1 MITLKTILKNYYQL
15 INEDELGFLSSV
27 LSKNGKRIFKLED
40 TSDLKLRFKITSED
54 GKGLVSTSL
63 ILPDKSELIIKQA
76 TLSSNNIKKTSVS
89 IPISMDNIVIS
100 VSSKINPI
108 TIQKE
113 IIFNFQEKVLYH
125 LIKNDF
131 IVEDFEKSLLS
142 YSDIKK
148 VFEIIFL
155 DSWVEPK
162 LLLRSVINTEK
173 FEMTNYEYYFSLE
186 GIREGKSIV
195 SPLYQIEYAI
205 NNLRSSSRET
215 SDLDEAI
222 EKRELIFW
230 TLEALITE
238 DVMGFSTEVFKGSG
252 LEENPGH
259 SNKFIIEFLS
269 MVDPNH
275 KNDYRYLGLETL
287 IEEGSLNENSSP
299 TLLHIAKKFVSQN

>member
-15 INEDELGFLSSV
+15 VNEDELGFLSSV
-27 LSKNGKRIFKLED
+27 LAKNGKTIFKLGD
-40 TSDLKLRFKITSED
+40 TSDLKLKFEITSED

-63 ILPDKSELIIKQA
+63 ILPDESELTIKKG
-76 TLSSNNIKKTSVS
+76 TLFSNNIKKTSVS

-100 VSSKINPI
+100 VLSKTNPI

-148 VFEIIFL
+148 IFEIIFL
-155 DSWVEPK
+155 NSWLEPK

-173 FEMTNYEYYFSLE
+173 FETTNYEYYFSLE
-186 GIREGKSIV
+186 GTREGKSIV
-195 SPLYQIEYAI
+195 SPLYQIEYTI
-205 NNLRSSSRET
+205 NNLRGSSKKT
-215 SDLDEAI
+215 SDLKEAI
-222 EKRELIFW
+222 EKRELMFW

-252 LEENPGH
+252 LEETPVH
-259 SNKFIIEFLS
+259 SNKFIIEVLS
-269 MVDPNH
+269 MVDPDN
-275 KNDYRYLGLETL
+275 KNDYRYLGLENL
-287 IEEGSLNENSSP
+287 IEEGSLNETSSP
-299 TLLHIAKKFVSQN
+299 TLLHIAKKFISQN

>member
-15 INEDELGFLSSV
+15 VNEDELGFLSSV
-27 LSKNGKRIFKLED
+27 LAKNGKTIFKLGD
-40 TSDLKLRFKITSED
+40 TSDLKLKFEITSED

-63 ILPDKSELIIKQA
+63 ILPDESELTIKKG
-76 TLSSNNIKKTSVS
+76 TLFSNNIKKTSVS

-100 VSSKINPI
+100 VLSKTNPI

-148 VFEIIFL
+148 IFEIIFL
-155 DSWVEPK
+155 NSWLEPK

-173 FEMTNYEYYFSLE
+173 FETTNYEYYFSLE
-186 GIREGKSIV
+186 GTREGKSIV
-195 SPLYQIEYAI
+195 SPLYQIEYTI
-205 NNLRSSSRET
+205 NNLRGSSKKT
-215 SDLDEAI
+215 SDLKEAI
-222 EKRELIFW
+222 EKRELMFW

-252 LEENPGH
+252 LEENPVH
-259 SNKFIIEFLS
+259 SNKFIIEVLS
-269 MVDPNH
+269 MVDPDN
-275 KNDYRYLGLETL
+275 KNDYRYLGLENL
-287 IEEGSLNENSSP
+287 IEEGSLNETSSP
-299 TLLHIAKKFVSQN
+299 TLLHIAKKFISQN

>member
-15 INEDELGFLSSV
+15 VNEDELGFLSSV
-27 LSKNGKRIFKLED
+27 LAKNGKTIFKLED
-40 TSDLKLRFKITSED
+40 TSDLKLKFEITSED

-63 ILPDKSELIIKQA
+63 ILPDESELTIKKA
-76 TLSSNNIKKTSVS
+76 TLFSNNIKKTSVS

-100 VSSKINPI
+100 VLSKTNPI

-148 VFEIIFL
+148 IFEIIFL
-155 DSWVEPK
+155 NSWLEPK

-173 FEMTNYEYYFSLE
+173 FETTNYEYYFSLE
-186 GIREGKSIV
+186 GTREGKSIV
-195 SPLYQIEYAI
+195 SPLYQIEYTI
-205 NNLRSSSRET
+205 NNLRGSSKKT
-215 SDLDEAI
+215 SDLKEAI
-222 EKRELIFW
+222 EKRELMFW

-238 DVMGFSTEVFKGSG
+238 DVMGFSTEVFKGLG
-252 LEENPGH
+252 LEENPVH
-259 SNKFIIEFLS
+259 SNKFIIEVLS
-269 MVDPNH
+269 MVDPDN
-275 KNDYRYLGLETL
+275 KNDYRYLGLENL
-287 IEEGSLNENSSP
+287 IEEGSLNETSSP
-299 TLLHIAKKFVSQN
+299 TLLHIAKKFISQN